1 MHESPDPRHSE
12 AADYFVRRF
21 GVPEDAISTL
31 CFREWREEIWA
42 VSAPPPKGIASR
54 RPPGLRA
61 LRRTPT
67 GLKPTSAFLVHL
79 GPRITA
85 SRVDVDL
92 RSLESLLLGRRI
104 ETDATD
110 GFVALCFR
118 GDVVGC
124 GRARGGI
131 LQAVIPTG
139 RRRELLLALAD
150 IAETESLNL

>member
-1 MHESPDPRHSE
+1 MHDSPDPRRSD
-12 AADYFVRRF
+12 AVDYFARRF
-21 GVPEDAISTL
+21 GVHADELSALS
-31 CFREWREEIWA
+31 FKEWREEIWA
-42 VSAPPPKGIASR
+42 VSGPPPAGIASR

-79 GPRITA
+79 GSRINA
-85 SRVDVDL
+85 SRVELDL

-118 GDVVGC
+118 SDVVGC
-124 GRARGGI
+124 GRALAGS